1 MALYQI
7 ADPGSISSVADW
19 AEWYV
24 AHSQESLS
32 RASLSKMM
40 GAASGSDVSDE
51 DLDNVWRELE
61 GRQKLYGPNT
71 PIKVSSRLLESKVD
85 WLDIPGYMACLIFS
99 VTGNIEET
107 GLGGKLFEH
116 ISNSAVKSY
125 INGEAVV
132 CGVPRRLTASE
143 LAAKVNE
150 RFTREYPSFR
160 KDRNLDVL
168 AWKPFQ
174 DGRPNQIVMLVQ
186 CAAGKNW
193 RTKTKELNLK
203 AWSSYI
209 DFMCVPIKG
218 FTLPDIISD
227 VARFDDYG
235 QDAGVIFDRSR
246 IYRNIVGT
254 TLDTATQ
261 KKLITWCKRRIKSM
275 NN

>member
-1 MALYQI
+1 
-7 ADPGSISSVADW
+7 
-19 AEWYV
+19 
-24 AHSQESLS
+24 
-32 RASLSKMM
+32 
-40 GAASGSDVSDE
+40 
-51 DLDNVWRELE
+51 
-61 GRQKLYGPNT
+61 
-71 PIKVSSRLLESKVD
+71 
-85 WLDIPGYMACLIFS
+85 
-99 VTGNIEET
+99 
-107 GLGGKLFEH
+107 
-116 ISNSAVKSY
+116 
-125 INGEAVV
+125 
-132 CGVPRRLTASE
+132 
-143 LAAKVNE
+143 
-150 RFTREYPSFR
+150 
-160 KDRNLDVL
+160 LDVL